1 MVILETTAML
11 RGFRRSQKAL
21 ISATW
26 LRIDSQID
34 SFNACCYKL
43 SLPLTFTTSVKEIKK
58 QFSSRH
64 AFLLCLRLKSWT

>member
-1 MVILETTAML
+1 MVILESTALL

-34 SFNACCYKL
+34 SFKACCYKL
-43 SLPLTFTTSVKEIKK
+43 SLPLTFTTSV
-58 QFSSRH
+58 
-64 AFLLCLRLKSWT
+64 